1 MVKVKEKLGRVW
13 AAAAALVLLF
23 TGAAAAPAFPEET
36 VGQQLLKRYLENA
49 NSFLIQQG
57 EPGIN
62 SLFEAYRSFEI
73 FGITDLPDAEVPEDV
88 EITARLFENAVN
100 SLEVR
105 VSDLARFPRIAAS
118 FILAL
123 NPEGMTL
130 TDALRVPTDRMQRA
144 AKAPGNSFEDQ
155 VESLNGTVPYI
166 YYAYYP
172 DQYHDGVNWLQ
183 MTIVFP
189 MEGYWDGY
197 GILSGTEETRGPDTY
212 SDHSADYEGYDS
224 DDDFVHYEV
233 FLTAT
238 PEPDSAASE
247 LDNFR

>member
-1 MVKVKEKLGRVW
+1 
-13 AAAAALVLLF
+13 
-23 TGAAAAPAFPEET
+23 
-36 VGQQLLKRYLENA
+36 
-49 NSFLIQQG
+49 
-57 EPGIN
+57 
-62 SLFEAYRSFEI
+62 
-73 FGITDLPDAEVPEDV
+73 
-88 EITARLFENAVN
+88 
-100 SLEVR
+100 
-105 VSDLARFPRIAAS
+105 
-118 FILAL
+118 
-123 NPEGMTL
+123 
-130 TDALRVPTDRMQRA
+130 
-144 AKAPGNSFEDQ
+144 
-155 VESLNGTVPYI
+155 
-166 YYAYYP
+166 
-172 DQYHDGVNWLQ
+172 